1 MGKNKRSHFWASYA
15 DLMTSLFFLM
25 VVLFVISVVQLK
37 QIDATPEEVAILK
50 QECDSLKS
58 LYSAMALR
66 QKNTSEQLDSMRYL
80 ANATQAHIDKI
91 NEINDATKNLHPNYF
106 VYDSINKKHK
116 LNFNVR
122 FRIDDDQIYSISK
135 VEREKLLSVGHELES
150 FIYNASINTPDVQY
164 LLVIEGQASRDGID
178 KMDYN
183 YDLSYRRAKN
193 LKKFWDNNNIHF
205 DKGNCEVL
213 ISGSGDGRLSGT
225 GMMREFEEKEN
236 QRFLIHIL
244 PKPGQIQ

>member
-1 MGKNKRSHFWASYA
+1 MGKDKRTHFWASYA

-25 VVLFVISVVQLK
+25 VVLFIISIVELK
-37 QIDATPEEVAILK
+37 QIDATPLEVKELK
-50 QECDSLKS
+50 AERDSLLN
-58 LYSAMALR
+58 LYSRMAFR
-66 QKNTSEQLDSMRYL
+66 QKQFSEELDSMRYL

-91 NEINDATKNLHPNYF
+91 NEINNATKNLNRNYF

-116 LNFNVR
+116 LNFTVR
-122 FRIDDDQIYSISK
+122 FRIDDDEIFNISK
-135 VEREKLLSVGHELES
+135 QEREKLLSVGQELEG
-150 FIYNASINTPDVQY
+150 FINNASESTPEVQY

-205 DKGNCEVL
+205 YKGNCEVL
-213 ISGSGDGRLSGT
+213 ICGSGDGRLSGT
-225 GMMREFEEKEN
+225 GLMRELEEKTN

-244 PKPGQIQ
+244 PKPGQIK

>member
-1 MGKNKRSHFWASYA
+1 MAKESKSFFWASYS

-37 QIDATPEEVAILK
+37 QIDATPKEVAVLK
-50 QECDSLKS
+50 QERDSLRS
-58 LYSAMALR
+58 LYSAMMLK
-66 QKNTSEQLDSMRYL
+66 QKNISDQLESMRYL
-80 ANATQAHIDKI
+80 VNATQAHIDKI
-91 NEINDATKNLHPNYF
+91 NEINDATKNLNPDYF
-106 VYDSINKKHK
+106 VYDTINKKHK
-116 LNFNVR
+116 LNFNVQ
-122 FRIDDDQIYSISK
+122 FKVDDDQIYNISSI
-135 VEREKLLSVGHELES
+135 EREKLLSVGRELER

-193 LKKFWDNNNIHF
+193 LKKFWDNNIIHF
-205 DKGNCEVL
+205 NKGNCEVL

-225 GMMREFEEKEN
+225 GMMRELKEKSN

>member
-1 MGKNKRSHFWASYA
+1 MRKNRQSHFWASYA

-25 VVLFVISVVQLK
+25 IILFAISVVQIKL
-37 QIDATPEEVAILK
+37 IDKTPEEVAVLE
-50 QECDSLKS
+50 QERDSLNNLCSVMLKKLKS
-58 LYSAMALR
+58 
-66 QKNTSEQLDSMRYL
+66 TSERLDSMKGRVYT
-80 ANATQAHIDKI
+80 TQALIDKI
-91 NEINDATKNLHPNYF
+91 NEINDATKNLHPDYF
-106 VYDSINKKHK
+106 VYDLTNKKHK
-116 LNFNVR
+116 LNFDVR
-122 FRIDDDQIYSISK
+122 FKIDDDQINSISK
-135 VEREKLLSVGHELES
+135 VEREKLLSVGRELES
-150 FIYNASINTPDVQY
+150 FIDSASINTPDVQY

-205 DKGNCEVL
+205 YNGNCEVL
-213 ISGSGDGRLSGT
+213 ICGSGDGRLSGT
-225 GMMREFEEKEN
+225 GLMRESEEKAN